1 MTTPDPPSIEVQLA
15 IINTKLDVLIEQRL
29 DHEGRLRR
37 LEQFKWVKIGAAAAV
52 GGVAGRLASLIG

>member
-37 LEQFKWVKIGAAAAV
+37 LEQFKWVMVGAAAAV
-52 GGVAGRLASLIG
+52 GGIAGRLANLIP